1 MLRNRLHPETRRRG
15 GGFTL
20 IELLVVI
27 AIIAVLIA
35 LLLPAVQAAREA
47 ARRVQCVNNLKQI
60 GLGVHN
66 YESANGGFPPQ
77 CVQGGGPGLGKPTW
91 ETAWGT
97 LPRLLM
103 YMENLQVFNSAN
115 MALHYHDPSNST
127 VGQLTIATFICPS
140 ETNLTKS
147 PDSTGLWSYGVSSY
161 VFDVGDWYVWGGF
174 GAQPSRA
181 PIAYNLSRRI
191 AEMTDGTSNSL
202 LASEARTWAFESRCF
217 GGGTPQ
223 YLPGLSDPNN
233 LPTPQNSP
241 AVYAAAL
248 KNCTNSVGQSR
259 NRWVNGDVSAGG
271 FTSAL
276 TPNFKATVNPGRPNE
291 DLVSADENN
300 GGPTFAAVTARS
312 YHPGGVNS
320 LFCDGSVRYIKDTID
335 PTTWRALS
343 TMNGGEVVS
352 SDSY

>member
-1 MLRNRLHPETRRRG
+1 MHRR
-15 GGFTL
+15 GFTL

-47 ARRVQCVNNLKQI
+47 ARRIQCTNNLKQI
-60 GLGVHN
+60 GLGVFN

-77 CVQGGGPGLGKPTW
+77 CVQSGPPTLGKPTW

-97 LPRLLM
+97 LPRLM
-103 YMENLQVFNSAN
+103 SFMEGVQVYNAANLN
-115 MALHYHDPSNST
+115 LHYHHPANST
-127 VGQLTIATFICPS
+127 VGSLNIASFICPS
-140 ETNLTKS
+140 EVNLTKS
-147 PDSTGLWSYGVSSY
+147 VDSTGLWSYGVSSY
-161 VFDVGDWYVWGGF
+161 VFNVGDWYVWGGF
-174 GAQPSRA
+174 GAPPSRA
-181 PIAYNLSRRI
+181 PITYNMSRKI
-191 AEMTDGTSNSL
+191 SEMTDGTSQTL
-202 LASEARTWAFESRCF
+202 LASEARTWSYERRCF

-241 AVYAAAL
+241 AVYAASL
-248 KNCTNSVGQSR
+248 QNCTNSVGQSR
-259 NRWVNGDVSAGG
+259 DRWVNGDVAFGG

-276 TPNFKATVNPGRPNE
+276 TPNYQAMVNPGRPNE

-312 YHPGGVNS
+312 YHPAGVNT
-320 LFCDGSVRYIKDTID
+320 LFCDGSVHFIKDSISAVN
-335 PTTWRALS
+335 WRALS
-343 TMNGGEVVS
+343 TMNGGEVLS
-352 SDSY
+352 ADGY